1 MVAII
6 KCVSFVNLAEK
17 ALFSFDNPVQFDYYA
32 CVLTHIVHLVRG
44 KNKRFPKTTVA
55 NETVKEQDIW
65 RVKNMKKSII
75 LFAMVVMSVFFFTA
89 CGPKVASSGNVASYG
104 NVASGGNVASASNA
118 G

>member
-1 MVAII
+1 M
-6 KCVSFVNLAEK
+6 NLAEK
-17 ALFSFDNPVQFDYYA
+17 RLFSFDKDAEFDYYT

-44 KNKRFPKTTVA
+44 KNKRFPKTIVA
-55 NETVKEQDIW
+55 NKTVKEQDIW

-89 CGPKVASSGNVASYG
+89 CGPKAASNGNAIASFGNVASSGNVASAG
-104 NVASGGNVASASNA
+104 NA